1 MVFAIH
7 WHESAMDLH
16 LFPILIPLPTSLP
29 SHPSGSSQCTSP
41 EHLSHASNLG
51 WSSASP
57 LIVYLF
63 QFYSL
68 RTSHPRL
75 LPQSPKV
82 CSVHVCLF
90 FCPAYRVIV
99 TIFLNSIY
107 MCSVPFS
114 CYIVS
119 DSLRPHELQYT
130 RPPCPS
136 LTPRVYPNSY
146 LLSRWCHPVIS
157 SSVISFSSCP
167 QSLPALGSFPMNQL
181 FTWGGQ
187 SIGVSASASVLP
199 MYTQG

>member
-1 MVFAIH
+1 MF
-7 WHESAMDLH
+7 
-16 LFPILIPLPTSLP
+16 
-29 SHPSGSSQCTSP
+29 QC
-41 EHLSHASNLG
+41 
-51 WSSASP
+51 
-57 LIVYLF
+57 
-63 QFYSL
+63 YSL
-68 RTSHPRL
+68 RSFHPCL
-75 LPQSPKV
+75 LPQSLKV
-82 CSVHVCLF
+82 YYTHLCLF

-136 LTPRVYPNSY
+136 LTPRVYPNSC

-167 QSLPALGSFPMNQL
+167 QSLPALVSFPMNQL

-199 MYTQG
+199 MNTQG